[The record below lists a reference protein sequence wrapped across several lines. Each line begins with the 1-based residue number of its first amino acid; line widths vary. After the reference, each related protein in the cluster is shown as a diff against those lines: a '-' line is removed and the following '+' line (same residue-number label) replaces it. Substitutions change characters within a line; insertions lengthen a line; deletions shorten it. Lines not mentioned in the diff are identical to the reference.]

1 MARIGVTP
9 STSPEPSLILENILV
24 LKVTFDSVRYG
35 SGATIKSTSILPP
48 LVYSSSAHLRTGFGC
63 RLRVVLHSTRLERWH
78 HMSISL
84 NMQLVQLLIFS
95 IGPKCFLHDLTN
107 LFLVQLSLF
116 GLVPLAPLLIDKKFN
131 FHKSMIHFQIV
142 KLCHLE
148 VVEVYELHPLP
159 KHFHFL
165 Y

>member
-24 LKVTFDSVRYG
+24 LKVTFDSVGYG

-95 IGPKCFLHDLTN
+95 IGLKCFLHDLTN

-142 KLCHLE
+142 KLYHLE